1 MEGKELYFAFASNLS
16 ERKMKERGAKFTSRE
31 SAVLREYRF
40 VFNTNWKDDGFG
52 YANITPDEGSAVH
65 GALYIC
71 EKGSICK
78 MDHEHIHEGNRF
90 HRVIVKVEKRNGEV
104 VDAIAYKANKECVKG
119 GLKPSEI
126 YLSEILE
133 GEDLLPK
140 EYAAYLRS
148 LKG

>member
-1 MEGKELYFAFASNLS
+1 
-16 ERKMKERGAKFTSRE
+16 MKERGAKFTSRE
-31 SAVLREYRF
+31 SAVLRGYRF

-71 EKGSICK
+71 EKGSMCK

-104 VDAIAYKANKECVKG
+104 VDAIAYEANKECVKG
-119 GLKPSEI
+119 GLKPSRRN
-126 YLSEILE
+126 LSQ
-133 GEDLLPK
+133 
-140 EYAAYLRS
+140 
-148 LKG
+148 

>member
-16 ERKMKERGAKFTSRE
+16 ERKMRERGAKFTSRE
-31 SAVLREYRF
+31 SAVLRGYRF

-71 EKGSICK
+71 EKGSMCK
-78 MDHEHIHEGNRF
+78 MDHEHIYEGNRF

-104 VDAIAYKANKECVKG
+104 VDAIAYEANKECVKG

-126 YLSEILE
+126 YLNEILE

-140 EYAAYLRS
+140 EYTAYLRS